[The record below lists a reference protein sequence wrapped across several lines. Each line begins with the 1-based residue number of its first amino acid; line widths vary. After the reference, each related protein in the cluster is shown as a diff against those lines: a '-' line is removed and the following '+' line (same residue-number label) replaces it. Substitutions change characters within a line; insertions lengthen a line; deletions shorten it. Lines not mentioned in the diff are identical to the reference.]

1 MVDHQSWSAQ
11 SADPIAY
18 APYIGKK
25 PLARLRPRRILILMA
40 KGDQT
45 VPVPGQTAIVRA
57 GDLADITSYSLFDVV
72 YAQNSPFPLT
82 NPHIINI

>member
-1 MVDHQSWSAQ
+1 
-11 SADPIAY
+11 
-18 APYIGKK
+18 
-25 PLARLRPRRILILMA
+25 MA

-57 GDLADITSYSLFDVV
+57 GDLADSTSYSLFDVV